1 MENAF
6 WYYKVTWY
14 FDNEIHHNQGFIC
27 ADSYAA
33 VAAKIDASYD
43 DVEQM
48 TILGMDC
55 YDVLDFED
63 ILDYL
68 GNTKEG
74 SGMGPQLIAALKDA
88 IDIES
93 EK

>member
-14 FDNEIHHNQGFIC
+14 FDNEVRHNQGFIC
-27 ADSYAA
+27 ADSYAF
-33 VAAKIDASYD
+33 AAAQIDASYD
-43 DVEQM
+43 DIEEM

-68 GNTKEG
+68 GNTQEG
-74 SGMGPQLIAALKDA
+74 SGMGPQLIAALKDV